1 MHAIAIAF
9 NTFSIIVFKNFEI
22 LIFMLVSSRFNKLET
37 FGFGFG
43 FVLGTDSTYG
53 TAVQLVVLSLLRIRH
68 SDSFSIF
75 EDGLLI
81 SD

>member
-9 NTFSIIVFKNFEI
+9 NTFSIIVFKKFEI
-22 LIFMLVSSRFNKLET
+22 LIFMLVSSRFNKFET

-53 TAVQLVVLSLLRIRH
+53 TAVQLVVPSITN
-68 SDSFSIF
+68 SDSVSIF
-75 EDGLLI
+75 EDGLFI